1 MSMNL
6 AQSAGSVL
14 SIFAAMLL
22 ASCGGGGS
30 GGGDSSSNAAANS
43 AVMGL
48 WTITEFSKTS
58 SDPDC
63 QPPIDPLTTSL
74 AIVSQSGNDLTMMF
88 AFDPTDPTLGG
99 ADGGVFKGTIAS
111 GAVSLTGSHPDDTG
125 DGTETLNLTAT
136 VAASCNALTGSATFT
151 FRPASPSAPSCNG
164 TTRFSGTRTVGS
176 GCTGTITNTPVAED
190 VVAPHATVQTAQP
203 VGLGSVITGSVP
215 ASDFIADEI
224 GALANADFYTFNITA
239 TTPVTAMLTSLQD
252 SDLFILDSAGTVVAA
267 SATNATDEA
276 VAIVLFSV
284 GTYYVVVQPYS
295 VTTTTG
301 YTLVIQ

>member
-1 MSMNL
+1 MNL

-30 GGGDSSSNAAANS
+30 GGGDSSPNAAANS

-58 SDPDC
+58 STPDC
-63 QPPIDPLTTSL
+63 EPPLDPFTTSL
-74 AIVSQSGNDLTMMF
+74 AFVSQSGNNLTVMF
-88 AFDPTDPTLGG
+88 GFDPTDATQG
-99 ADGGVFKGTIAS
+99 ADGGVFTGTITS
-111 GAVSLTGSHPDDTG
+111 GAVSLTGSRPVG
-125 DGTETLNLTAT
+125 SGNGTETLNLTAT
-136 VAASCNALTGSATFT
+136 VAASCNAWTGSATFT
-151 FRPASPSAPSCNG
+151 FRQTTPSALSCTG

-190 VVAPHATVQTAQP
+190 VAPHATVQTAQP

-215 ASDFIADEI
+215 ASDFIADET

-252 SDLFILDSAGTVVAA
+252 SDLYILDSAGTVVAA

>member
-1 MSMNL
+1 
-6 AQSAGSVL
+6 
-14 SIFAAMLL
+14 
-22 ASCGGGGS
+22 
-30 GGGDSSSNAAANS
+30 
-43 AVMGL
+43 MGL

-58 SDPDC
+58 PNPACEPPLDPF
-63 QPPIDPLTTSL
+63 TTSL
-74 AIVSQSGNDLTMMF
+74 AIVSQSGNNLTMMF
-88 AFDPTDPTLGG
+88 AFDPADPTLGG
-99 ADGGVFKGTIAS
+99 ADGGVFTGTITS
-111 GAVSLTGSHPDDTG
+111 GAVSLAGSHPDDTG

-151 FRPASPSAPSCNG
+151 FRPASPSAPSCTG

-252 SDLFILDSAGTVVAA
+252 SDLHILDSAGTTIAE
-267 SATNATDEA
+267 SATDATNEA
-276 VAIVLFSV
+276 VAISLSA